1 MKKYKVLVVGVGN
14 MGSAHA
20 KAYNDIPEFELVG
33 LVSNTA
39 KRRSPL
45 SKQLGGIAEFNN
57 FEKALLETDPDVVSI
72 NTYTE
77 SHKDYAIKGL
87 NHGAHIFIE
96 KPLAETIDDALEII
110 ELANKKNKKIVVG
123 YILRYH
129 PAWKKFIEISHSLGT
144 PLVMRMNLNQQ
155 SSGDQWIIHKNLMN
169 STSPLVDCGVH
180 YVDIM
185 CQMTKSKPVYVNA
198 VGARLTDEIDE
209 KMYNYGHL
217 QVVFEDGSIG
227 WYESGWG
234 PMISETAFFVKDV
247 IGPKGSVSIVEPV
260 GNDDISSSN
269 IDSHTKTNQLLIHYQ
284 DRADDGKFKFED
296 KYVNTSN
303 EPNHDELCKLEQEF
317 LLHAIIN
324 DLDLTSQLE
333 AVINSM
339 KIVLAADKSVKLGKQ
354 VLIDS

>member
-1 MKKYKVLVVGVGN
+1 

-20 KAYNDIPEFELVG
+20 KAYNDISEFELVG

-45 SKQLGGIAEFNN
+45 SKELGGIAEFDN
-57 FEKALLETDPDVVSI
+57 FEKALLETNPDVVSI

-77 SHKDYAIKGL
+77 SHKDYAIKSL

-110 ELANKKNKKIVVG
+110 ELAKKKNKKVVVG

-155 SSGDQWIIHKNLMN
+155 SSGEQWIIHKNLMN
-169 STSPLVDCGVH
+169 STSFDLE
-180 YVDIM
+180 I
-185 CQMTKSKPVYVNA
+185 KFLSFFKLLEISKPVYVNA
-198 VGARLTDEIDE
+198 VGARLTEEIDK

-217 QVVFEDGSIG
+217 QVVFEDGSVG

-234 PMISETAFFVKDV
+234 PMISETAFFIKDV
-247 IGPKGSVSIVEPV
+247 IGPKGSVSIVEPK
-260 GNDDISSSN
+260 NDDDISSSN
-269 IDSHTKTNQLLIHYQ
+269 IDSHTKTNKLLIHYQ
-284 DRADDGKFKFED
+284 DRSDDGKFKFED

-317 LLHAIIN
+317 LLQAIIK
-324 DLDLTSQLE
+324 DLDLNSQLE

-354 VLIDS
+354 VLIDN

>member
-20 KAYNDIPEFELVG
+20 KAYNDISEFELVG

-45 SKQLGGIAEFNN
+45 SKELGGIAEFDN
-57 FEKALLETDPDVVSI
+57 FEKALLETNPDVVSI

-77 SHKDYAIKGL
+77 SHKDYAIKSL

-96 KPLAETIDDALEII
+96 KPLAET
-110 ELANKKNKKIVVG
+110 
-123 YILRYH
+123 ILRYH

-155 SSGDQWIIHKNLMN
+155 SSGEQWIIHKNLMN
-169 STSPLVDCGVH
+169 STSPIVDCGVH

-198 VGARLTDEIDE
+198 VGARLTEEIDK

-217 QVVFEDGSIG
+217 QVVFEDGSVG

-234 PMISETAFFVKDV
+234 PMISETAFFIKDV
-247 IGPKGSVSIVEPV
+247 IGPKGSVSIVEPKN
-260 GNDDISSSN
+260 GDDISSSN

-284 DRADDGKFKFED
+284 DRSDDGKFKFED

-317 LLHAIIN
+317 LLQAIIK
-324 DLDLTSQLE
+324 DLDLTTQLE

-354 VLIDS
+354 VLIDN